1 MKHLAPL
8 YAKVA
13 SRVKPPVCIALG
25 PPWPVAQLV
34 RTITMADV
42 VCVQMDLHQ
51 AERLQDCL
59 GELQASAQVE
69 TVADLWDLPARFAT
83 VIFPA
88 AAHSDRSLKLDIVE
102 QAYHILQPGG
112 IFIVLS
118 EYERDQ
124 VFGPWLKK
132 LYGRY
137 GATPASPEGM
147 AIFATR
153 SEKERPRRRHEITFH
168 ARIGDGPSVQ
178 IVCQPGTFSYGRFDE
193 GSRAMLE
200 IAEIRPGD
208 RVLDL
213 GCGNGAVGC
222 LAGLRVGTTGSVTF
236 VDSNLRAIAL
246 AQRNASANQTPHPRF
261 LAASRLQGLEPES
274 FDVILANP
282 PYYALTDMTRL
293 FISGARPLLAP
304 GGRYYLVT
312 KMPTAVVPIIFQTFG
327 DCSIH
332 ENRGYS
338 VISATRDKQSSPRS
352 KEAMGKKHLGPEPH
366 P

>member
-1 MKHLAPL
+1 MKRIMKHLAPL

-13 SRVKPPVCIALG
+13 PRVRPPVCIALG

-34 RTITMADV
+34 RTINIPDI

-51 AERLQDCL
+51 AERLRDCL
-59 GELQASAQVE
+59 CELQVSAQVE
-69 TVADLWDLPARFAT
+69 TVADLWDLPARFST

-88 AAHSDRSLKLDIVE
+88 AAHSDRALKLDVVE

-112 IFIVLS
+112 IFIALS
-118 EYERDQ
+118 EYKRDQ

-132 LYGRY
+132 LYGRC
-137 GATPASPEGM
+137 GATPASPDGT
-147 AIFATR
+147 AIYATR
-153 SEKERPRRRHEITFH
+153 SEENRPRRRHEIAFH

-178 IVCQPGTFSYGRFDE
+178 IVSQPGTFSYGRFDE

-246 AQRNASANQTPHPRF
+246 AQRNATTNHTPHPHF
-261 LAASRLQGLEPES
+261 HAASRLQGLKPAS

-282 PYYALTDMTRL
+282 PYYALTEMTRL

-312 KMPTAVVPIIFQTFG
+312 KMPTAVVPMIFQTFG

-338 VISATRDKQSSPRS
+338 VISATSGKQSSS
-352 KEAMGKKHLGPEPH
+352 GEKDTLGKKQP
-366 P
+366 